1 MPRDFPRSRRI
12 EDQIQRILS
21 DLVRTQVR
29 DPRLAG
35 VIITA
40 VKISKDLG
48 VAWVYYTVL
57 QAEGETENLE
67 DAFASATGFL
77 RSRLGKELTVRRV
90 PELRFRLDSTESY
103 ARDMDELIQAA
114 VLKDHPAGEDEDKGA
129 DESSDESSDE
139 PPGKPDTDEQS

>member
-1 MPRDFPRSRRI
+1 MSRDFPRSRRI
-12 EDQIQRILS
+12 EDQILRVLN
-21 DLVRTQVR
+21 DVVRANVR
-29 DPRLAG
+29 DPRLNGAM
-35 VIITA
+35 ISA
-40 VKISKDLG
+40 VKVSKDLG

-90 PELRFRLDSTESY
+90 PELRFRLDSTESN

-114 VLKDHPAGEDEDKGA
+114 VLKDHPEGEGA
-129 DESSDESSDE
+129 DQSSEE
-139 PPGKPDTDEQS
+139 PFDKPDTDEQS